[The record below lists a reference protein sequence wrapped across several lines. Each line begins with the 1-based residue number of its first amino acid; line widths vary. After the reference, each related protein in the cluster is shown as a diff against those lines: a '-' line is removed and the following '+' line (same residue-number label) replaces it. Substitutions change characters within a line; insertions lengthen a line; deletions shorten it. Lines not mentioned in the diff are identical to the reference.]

1 MLSLSLACWGY
12 DRVAAIKDGAVRI
25 EGVDHL
31 AFLDLRV
38 EETFFRQLRF
48 KEFDISEMSLSSYT
62 LSLDSPDRP
71 FVALPIFPSRMFR
84 HQSIYVNT
92 KSGIK
97 SSADLKG
104 KRVGCPEMQMTA
116 PVWQRGIMSEHYGVP
131 FDSVE
136 YFTGAIEPSNEL
148 RTEKVPL
155 DLPSSVKVTPIGPG
169 KCLSHMLRDGEIDA
183 LYCATR
189 PSTLGCGTVDHL
201 FPNFV
206 EVEKAY
212 FAETQIFPIM
222 HVIAIRRDVHERHP
236 WLARAVCKAF
246 ALSLD
251 KSYEALNERAALRY
265 MLPWLQQHVEET
277 KQALGS
283 DRYWR
288 DGLADNRHVI
298 DKFLSYSYEQG
309 LAKRRWTPE
318 ELFAPSTTQAFVL

>member
-1 MLSLSLACWGY
+1 
-12 DRVAAIKDGAVRI
+12 
-25 EGVDHL
+25 
-31 AFLDLRV
+31 
-38 EETFFRQLRF
+38 
-48 KEFDISEMSLSSYT
+48 
-62 LSLDSPDRP
+62 
-71 FVALPIFPSRMFR
+71 
-84 HQSIYVNT
+84 
-92 KSGIK
+92 
-97 SSADLKG
+97 
-104 KRVGCPEMQMTA
+104 
-116 PVWQRGIMSEHYGVP
+116 
-131 FDSVE
+131 
-136 YFTGAIEPSNEL
+136 
-148 RTEKVPL
+148 
-155 DLPSSVKVTPIGPG
+155 
-169 KCLSHMLRDGEIDA
+169 MLRDGEIDA

-212 FAETQIFPIM
+212 FAETQILPIM

-288 DGLADNRHVI
+288 DGLADNRHGASPRPRPTHSR
-298 DKFLSYSYEQG
+298 SYRQVPQLLVRAGARQAAPDARGALCAVDHASLRPLTRRAVFVLCCIVVTQSTRASSRFERH
-309 LAKRRWTPE
+309 LACSPAEPFCTPP
-318 ELFAPSTTQAFVL
+318 PSTSPATPAMRAPLPCLACAALSARAAARASRRRLGAQPRRDVSTVQEFRSSRGSYKIDVVRGRQPVPG